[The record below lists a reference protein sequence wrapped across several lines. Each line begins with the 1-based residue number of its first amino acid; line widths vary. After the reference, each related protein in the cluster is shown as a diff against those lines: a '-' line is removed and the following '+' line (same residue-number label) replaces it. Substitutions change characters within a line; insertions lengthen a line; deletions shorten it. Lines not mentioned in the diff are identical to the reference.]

1 MVETVTSPTA
11 NHTINQTG
19 NYTAYVS
26 ADGTGWMIDIPDLD
40 RVTYAAH
47 LRDVE
52 DTALDLIAIM
62 TESTPGASDLTIA
75 WPDEIEST
83 LTTINSAKQQA
94 ELAQQRAMDTMADA
108 VVQLKSSG
116 QSYRD
121 IGAVLG
127 VSHQRVAQL
136 LSSRKPISE
145 STPGTL
151 RQDHAKQGA

>member
-1 MVETVTSPTA
+1 MVETVTSPTT
-11 NHTINQTG
+11 NHATNQTG
-19 NYTAYVS
+19 NYIAHVS
-26 ADGTGWMIDIPDLD
+26 ADGSGWMIDIPGLD

-52 DTALDLIAIM
+52 ATALDLIAIM
-62 TESTPGASDLTIA
+62 TGSTPSPSDLTIA
-75 WPDEIEST
+75 WPNEIESA

-108 VVQLKSSG
+108 VIQLKSSG

-136 LSSRKPISE
+136 LNSRNPTTEHSADAR
-145 STPGTL
+145 
-151 RQDHAKQGA
+151 RQDHTARSA

>member
-1 MVETVTSPTA
+1 MTSPTT
-11 NHTINQTG
+11 NHTTSQTG
-19 NYTAYVS
+19 DYTAYVS
-26 ADGTGWMIDIPDLD
+26 ADGAGWMIDIPALS

-62 TESTPGASDLTIA
+62 TGSTPSASDLTIA
-75 WPDEIEST
+75 WPEEIESA

-136 LSSRKPISE
+136 LNSRKPAAEHSADV
-145 STPGTL
+145 GQ
-151 RQDHAKQGA
+151 QDHAARSA

>member
-1 MVETVTSPTA
+1 MVETVTSPT
-11 NHTINQTG
+11 T
-19 NYTAYVS
+19 NYTAHVS
-26 ADGTGWMIDIPDLD
+26 ADSTGWMINIPELD

-62 TESTPGASDLTIA
+62 TGSTPSPSDLTIA
-75 WPDEIEST
+75 WPDEIESA

-94 ELAQQRAMDTMADA
+94 ELAQQRAMDTMAEA

-127 VSHQRVAQL
+127 ISHQRVAQL
-136 LSSRKPISE
+136 LSSKKPAAE
-145 STPGTL
+145 RTPSPGL
-151 RQDHAKQGA
+151 QDRAAQSA

>member
-1 MVETVTSPTA
+1 
-11 NHTINQTG
+11 
-19 NYTAYVS
+19 
-26 ADGTGWMIDIPDLD
+26 
-40 RVTYAAH
+40 VTYAAY

-62 TESTPGASDLTIA
+62 TGSTPSSSDLTIA
-75 WPDEIEST
+75 WPDEIESA

-127 VSHQRVAQL
+127 ISHQRVAQL
-136 LSSRKPISE
+136 LSSRKTTAEHSPN
-145 STPGTL
+145 TG
-151 RQDHAKQGA
+151 RKDHTARSA